1 MIQTSKHSYWGHK
14 MEVDVAFNS
23 IGFHAALI
31 LNRLRN
37 ERRIDEDRRANDECG
52 QNTDTDEKAVRAE
65 LERVNKRL
73 DLLRSRV
80 RPSRTGRE
88 SAG

>member
-1 MIQTSKHSYWGHK
+1 MS
-14 MEVDVAFNS
+14 FLP
-23 IGFHAALI
+23 IGFAANLI

-37 ERRIDEDRRANDECG
+37 ERRIDEDRRANEESG
-52 QNTDTDEKAVRAE
+52 QNANTEEQAVRAE

-80 RPSRTGRE
+80 EPRRTGRE

>member
-1 MIQTSKHSYWGHK
+1 M
-14 MEVDVAFNS
+14 AFLP
-23 IGFHAALI
+23 IGFAANLI

-37 ERRIDEDRRANDECG
+37 ERQIADDNRTNERDREKNDRAEDEA
-52 QNTDTDEKAVRAE
+52 RAE

-73 DLLRSRV
+73 ALLRARV
-80 RPSRTGRE
+80 EPRRTGRK